1 MVATYVDEKRTIG
14 SRVLCQKNKWKS
26 FLDNAIEAKSKKGVL
41 KFFGCAVIVFH
52 QSLAENST
60 LEVSQ
65 PRMRPSANNRL

>member
-41 KFFGCAVIVFH
+41 KFFGCAVIVFTKVWPKILPLKFL
-52 QSLAENST
+52 SLE
-60 LEVSQ
+60 
-65 PRMRPSANNRL
+65 